1 MTTNTLFSPIEKIA
15 KRVGALWWLLLV
27 VGIIWIIIG
36 FVILRFDN
44 STVAVVS
51 IVFGIMVLVSAAGE
65 VLRAVITPGGFR
77 LWHIVFAILL
87 VIGAVVVFVNPGQT
101 FVSLALVAGFYF
113 VFVGTFDIISSLF
126 ATTVPGWWL
135 QLLSGIAQVVLG
147 YFASSSFSSGV
158 FVVVTYVSIVAIF
171 RGIAEISAAFS
182 IRGVS
187 HAATAMPSMV

>member
-1 MTTNTLFSPIEKIA
+1 MTTTTLFSPIERIA

-27 VGIIWIIIG
+27 VGILWIIIG

-44 STVAVVS
+44 STVTVVS
-51 IVFGIMVLVSAAGE
+51 IVFGVMVLISAAGE
-65 VLRAVITPGGFR
+65 ILRAAITPGGFR
-77 LWHIVFAILL
+77 VWHTIFAILL
-87 VIGAVVVFVNPGQT
+87 VIGAVIIFVNPGRT

-113 VFVGTFDIISSLF
+113 VFVGTFDIISSLL
-126 ATTVPGWWL
+126 ATSVPGWWL

-147 YFASSSFSSGV
+147 YLASSSFSSGV
-158 FVVVTYVSIVAIF
+158 FVLVTYVSIVAIF

-187 HAATAMPSMV
+187 RLATAAPSRG